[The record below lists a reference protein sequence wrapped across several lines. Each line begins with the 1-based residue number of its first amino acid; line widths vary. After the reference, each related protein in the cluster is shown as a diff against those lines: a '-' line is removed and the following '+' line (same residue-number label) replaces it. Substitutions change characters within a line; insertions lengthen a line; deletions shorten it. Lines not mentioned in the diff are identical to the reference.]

1 MELKLKKE
9 KEKNAVEAAEDEVV
23 IITELPMVMKGQ
35 KNPHKIIKVRSL
47 EYRESLNNAD
57 YGESKYRFKRKTMLI
72 RDKWFWQMGVM
83 DNFSYPLCNRIEPRS
98 SVSRMQIFIVDFS
111 HILYWQ
117 VAHILYVCSHFWLRG
132 VITTKKL

>member
-47 EYRESLNNAD
+47 NLVWYDVRKQEKSLSDLRAPNRQLLYDSMNCIGCQNNTINVNFHLQKSSEIFEKKTAD
-57 YGESKYRFKRKTMLI
+57 KI
-72 RDKWFWQMGVM
+72 
-83 DNFSYPLCNRIEPRS
+83 
-98 SVSRMQIFIVDFS
+98 
-111 HILYWQ
+111 
-117 VAHILYVCSHFWLRG
+117 
-132 VITTKKL
+132 

>member
-57 YGESKYRFKRKTMLI
+57 YGESKYRFREK
-72 RDKWFWQMGVM
+72 
-83 DNFSYPLCNRIEPRS
+83 PC
-98 SVSRMQIFIVDFS
+98 
-111 HILYWQ
+111 
-117 VAHILYVCSHFWLRG
+117 
-132 VITTKKL
+132 